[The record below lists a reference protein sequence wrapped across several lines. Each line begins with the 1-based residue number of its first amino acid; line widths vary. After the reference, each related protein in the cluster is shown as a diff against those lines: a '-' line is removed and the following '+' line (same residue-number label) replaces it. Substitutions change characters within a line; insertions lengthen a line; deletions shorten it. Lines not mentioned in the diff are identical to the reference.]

1 MYENIKTVEEVG
13 IISFL
18 TSFLKGIL
26 IAFLFTVVVFLVSA
40 VLLSYTSLPEESIP
54 VISTA
59 VKLIGALISGFI
71 PAKKSGNRG
80 ILTGALSGLLY
91 ILIIFITASLTTQE
105 SVFNMNLLTTA
116 LLCVLSGAMG
126 GIFGV
131 NLRPNQTQK
140 KR

>member
-13 IISFL
+13 IISFI

-40 VLLSYTSLPEESIP
+40 VLLSYTALPEESIP

-59 VKLIGALISGFI
+59 VKLIGALIAGFI

-80 ILTGALSGLLY
+80 IITGALSGLLY
-91 ILIIFITASLTTQE
+91 ILIIFITASLTIQE
-105 SVFNMNLLTTA
+105 SVFGMNLLTTA
-116 LLCVLSGAMG
+116 LLCVLLGAMG

>member
-91 ILIIFITASLTTQE
+91 ILIIFITASLTTPE
-105 SVFNMNLLTTA
+105 SVFNMKILTTA
-116 LLCVLSGAMG
+116 LLCVLSGALG